1 MADRCVPETG
11 GRTPK
16 KLARRWVTESEP
28 IAFGICG
35 LTPAEFMKMT
45 PAEFRAVANARIT
58 DRNEE
63 YKLYD
68 RQNAKLCNI
77 IARGLGLQVENRTP
91 EERDF
96 MLMRDD
102 REIDPAASQKKM
114 KAGLMMWSNNI
125 KNGGT

>member
-1 MADRCVPETG
+1 
-11 GRTPK
+11 
-16 KLARRWVTESEP
+16 
-28 IAFGICG
+28 
-35 LTPAEFMKMT
+35 MT